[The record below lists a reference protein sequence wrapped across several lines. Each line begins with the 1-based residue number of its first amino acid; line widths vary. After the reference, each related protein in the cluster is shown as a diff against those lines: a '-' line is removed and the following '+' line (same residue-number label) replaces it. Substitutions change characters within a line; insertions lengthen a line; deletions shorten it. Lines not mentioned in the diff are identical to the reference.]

1 MNKRLGLNG
10 FQLKWVAIITMCL
23 DHVGAVLFPQY
34 LVFRII
40 GRLAF
45 PIFTF
50 LLVEGFMH
58 TSNENRY
65 LLRLGLFALISEIP
79 FDLAFQRE
87 IFSFSHQNVFFS
99 LFLGLLLL
107 VAQNRI
113 QKNSIRILV
122 SLFIMLAA
130 YFGRVD
136 YNFVGILFILGFYYF
151 RDSRRNQC
159 ICLIILNLACFGINT
174 IQAVACLSAIL
185 IWFYNGEKGKSMK
198 YFFYL
203 FYPLHLLVI
212 YGIFWYIY
220 L

>member
-1 MNKRLGLNG
+1 MGKRLGLNG
-10 FQLKWVAIITMCL
+10 FYLKWIAIISMCL

-34 LVFRII
+34 LVFRIV

-45 PIFTF
+45 PIFAF
-50 LLVEGFMH
+50 LLVEGFLH
-58 TSNENRY
+58 TSNQNRY
-65 LLRLGLFALISEIP
+65 LLRLGMFALISEIP
-79 FDLAFQRE
+79 FDLAFQGE
-87 IFSFSHQNVFFS
+87 LLSFSHQNVFFT
-99 LFLGLLLL
+99 LFLGMLLL
-107 VAQNRI
+107 VIQNRI
-113 QKNSIRILV
+113 RKNSFQILC
-122 SLFIMLAA
+122 SLIVILIA

-136 YNFVGILFILGFYYF
+136 YNFVGLLFILGFYYF

-159 ICLIILNLACFGINT
+159 ICFIVLNLACFGIET
-174 IQAVACLSAIL
+174 IQAVACVSAIL
-185 IWFYNGEKGKSMK
+185 ILFYNGEKGKSLK